1 MFWWFEL
8 SEKRKIDNLYSE
20 SVEINHEIL
29 DLIEYLINAEW
40 DSNKLKQK
48 IELGMKERDIIENE
62 IYKVEGIPKWL
73 QPLSL

>member
-1 MFWWFEL
+1 MN
-8 SEKRKIDNLYSE
+8 EKRMIDNLYSE

-62 IYKVEGIPKWL
+62 IYKVEGIPK
-73 QPLSL
+73 